1 MNLKDILFNPDDGDN
16 GYFLEV
22 DLLHP
27 PKIKEET
34 KKFPFAPEIINPDN
48 FTPYERKQ
56 TKCFYTNKK
65 LSFDWTDKKKYLIFY
80 RMLKFFN
87 RHGMILEKKSWI

>member
-27 PKIKEET
+27 PEIKEET
-34 KKFPFAPEIINPDN
+34 KNSPLLLKNKSILITLHPTNENKPNAY
-48 FTPYERKQ
+48 TQ
-56 TKCFYTNKK
+56 TK
-65 LSFDWTDKKKYLIFY
+65 S
-80 RMLKFFN
+80 
-87 RHGMILEKKSWI
+87 

>member
-34 KKFPFAPEIINPDN
+34 KKFPFAPEKKSILITLHPTNGNKPN
-48 FTPYERKQ
+48 AYTQ
-56 TKCFYTNKK
+56 TK
-65 LSFDWTDKKKYLIFY
+65 S
-80 RMLKFFN
+80 
-87 RHGMILEKKSWI
+87 